1 MRHPFLLALL
11 VTTATSAAF
20 AQDGAA
26 TQNPAPA
33 QTPPPAAA
41 PAAPAA
47 APAAQARTGPV
58 WLTDFETAKATAKQ
72 QNKPIVAAFVGS
84 DWCGYSIRQQKEVF
98 DRPAFAKW
106 AAEKAVLLKVDFP
119 LQELPAAQRD
129 HNRDLKHLFGVR
141 GYPTVVLLDS
151 AGKQFGLLRYA
162 PGGVRH
168 WLERAEDQLA
178 QHQPQPPGERLVWQT
193 DYAAALRTAKEQ
205 QKRVLVNFTGSDWCV
220 YCKRLQAEVF
230 SRAEF
235 VAWAKEHVVLVELD
249 FPRNKKLP
257 AELTEQN
264 EKLQEQFSVEG
275 FPTVV
280 FVDADGKELTRTG
293 YERGGVAPWLANVS
307 RELGIAPASEA
318 GK

>member
-11 VTTATSAAF
+11 ATTATGAAF

-26 TQNPAPA
+26 PQNPAPTE
-33 QTPPPAAA
+33 TPPPAAA
-41 PAAPAA
+41 PATPTA
-47 APAAQARTGPV
+47 APAAKARTGPV

-106 AAEKAVLLKVDFP
+106 AAEKAVLLMVDFP
-119 LQELPAAQRD
+119 LQQLPAAQ
-129 HNRDLKHLFGVR
+129 HEANRELKHLYGVR

-168 WLERAEDQLA
+168 WIERAEDQLA

-205 QKRVLVNFTGSDWCV
+205 HKRVLVNFTGSDWCV
-220 YCKRLQAEVF
+220 YCRRLQAEIF

-257 AELTEQN
+257 KELAEQN

-280 FVDADGKELTRTG
+280 FLDADGKELTRTG
-293 YERGGVAPWLANVS
+293 YERGGAAPWLANVA
-307 RELGIAPASEA
+307 RELGLAPADEA

>member
-11 VTTATSAAF
+11 ATAVTSAAL
-20 AQDGAA
+20 AQDGPAVTTPTPAPTSTTPA
-26 TQNPAPA
+26 TPAVQPPAPA
-33 QTPPPAAA
+33 
-41 PAAPAA
+41 
-47 APAAQARTGPV
+47 RTGAV
-58 WLTDFETAKATAKQ
+58 WLTDFEAAKATAKQ

-119 LQELPAAQRD
+119 LQPLPAAQ
-129 HNRDLKHLFGVR
+129 HEANRELKHLYGVR
-141 GYPTVVLLDS
+141 GYPTVLLLDS

-168 WLERAEDQLA
+168 WIERADDQLA
-178 QHQPQPPGERLVWQT
+178 QHQPQPQAPGERLVWQT

-257 AELTEQN
+257 AELAEQN

-280 FVDADGKELTRTG
+280 VVDADGKELTRTG
-293 YERGGVAPWLANVS
+293 YERGGVAPWLANVN
-307 RELGIAPASEA
+307 RELGLAPASEA

>member
-11 VTTATSAAF
+11 ATAVTGAAF
-20 AQDGAA
+20 AQDGPAP
-26 TQNPAPA
+26 QNPAPA
-33 QTPPPAAA
+33 QPTTPASAPATPAAA
-41 PAAPAA
+41 PAAK
-47 APAAQARTGPV
+47 ARTGAE
-58 WLTDFETAKATAKQ
+58 WLTDFETAKATSKQ

-119 LQELPAAQRD
+119 LQPLPAAQ
-129 HNRDLKHLFGVR
+129 HEANRELKHLYGVR

-168 WLERAEDQLA
+168 WIERADDQLA
-178 QHQPQPPGERLVWQT
+178 QHQPQAPGERLEWQT

-220 YCKRLQAEVF
+220 YCRRLQAEIF
-230 SRAEF
+230 SRPEF
-235 VAWAKEHVVLVELD
+235 TAWAKEHVVLVELD

-293 YERGGVAPWLANVS
+293 YERGGAAPWLANVA
-307 RELGIAPASEA
+307 RELGLAPASEA

>member
-1 MRHPFLLALL
+1 MRQPSLFALLAIT
-11 VTTATSAAF
+11 VIQAATAQEGPTTPTPVPTTPATTAPSAPKPQKAEP
-20 AQDGAA
+20 Q
-26 TQNPAPA
+26 
-33 QTPPPAAA
+33 
-41 PAAPAA
+41 
-47 APAAQARTGPV
+47 
-58 WLTDFETAKATAKQ
+58 WLTDLETAKATARQ

-98 DRPAFAKW
+98 DKPAFAKW

-129 HNRDLKHLFGVR
+129 HNRDLKHLYGVR

-168 WLERAEDQLA
+168 WIERADEQLA
-178 QHQPQPPGERLVWQT
+178 QNQPKAPGERLDWKT
-193 DYAAALRTAKEQ
+193 DYAAALRLAKEQ
-205 QKRVLVNFTGSDWCV
+205 KKRVLVNFTGSDWCV
-220 YCKRLQAEVF
+220 FCHRLQAEIFARPEF
-230 SRAEF
+230 S
-235 VAWAKEHVVLVELD
+235 AWAKEHVVLVELD

-257 AELTEQN
+257 AELVEQN

-293 YERGGVAPWLANVS
+293 YERGGVAPWLASVN
-307 RELGIAPASEA
+307 RELGIAGASEA